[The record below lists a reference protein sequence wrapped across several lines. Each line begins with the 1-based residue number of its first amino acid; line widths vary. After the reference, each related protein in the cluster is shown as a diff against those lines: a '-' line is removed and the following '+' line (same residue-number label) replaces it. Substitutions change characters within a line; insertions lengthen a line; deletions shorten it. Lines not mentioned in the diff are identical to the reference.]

1 MTAGNCASI
10 RGRSVE
16 ANGTLMKASLST
28 LFLLSLLLLGACA
41 PEVGSERWCRNME
54 EKPKGD
60 WTANEALAYAEHCL
74 ID

>member
-1 MTAGNCASI
+1 MKNQYLPLKAAALMVLLAVLPGCA
-10 RGRSVE
+10 
-16 ANGTLMKASLST
+16 A
-28 LFLLSLLLLGACA
+28 
-41 PEVGSERWCRNME
+41 EVGSERWCGQMQ

>member
-1 MTAGNCASI
+1 MPVNIASPFRTLLALILIAACAGLT
-10 RGRSVE
+10 G
-16 ANGTLMKASLST
+16 
-28 LFLLSLLLLGACA
+28 CA
-41 PEVGSERWCRNME
+41 PEVGSERWCGAME

>member
-1 MTAGNCASI
+1 
-10 RGRSVE
+10 
-16 ANGTLMKASLST
+16 MKASLSV
-28 LFLLSLLLLGACA
+28 LFLLGLLLLGACA
-41 PEVGSERWCRNME
+41 PEVGSERWCRNMA